1 MRQLGVLIWNSRER
15 SGLLISV
22 MLISTEMATGVLGME
37 FYQEKGRR
45 LGLLVRASLV
55 PSGIGSAR
63 QGLGRGTPWTPGL

>member
-45 LGLLVRASLV
+45 LGLLVRAYWFHQASDQ
-55 PSGIGSAR
+55 PDWA
-63 QGLGRGTPWTPGL
+63 